1 MAGEELT
8 FPFRDFN
15 DFRDLE
21 MADRTLRIDP
31 RSVRAA
37 YLEKV
42 RAHLQLVER
51 ACGQL
56 QADYHPVSTEQPYAE
71 ALMNYLSRRG
81 RRR

>member
-1 MAGEELT
+1 
-8 FPFRDFN
+8 
-15 DFRDLE
+15 
-21 MADRTLRIDP
+21 
-31 RSVRAA
+31 
-37 YLEKV
+37 
-42 RAHLQLVER
+42 LQLVER